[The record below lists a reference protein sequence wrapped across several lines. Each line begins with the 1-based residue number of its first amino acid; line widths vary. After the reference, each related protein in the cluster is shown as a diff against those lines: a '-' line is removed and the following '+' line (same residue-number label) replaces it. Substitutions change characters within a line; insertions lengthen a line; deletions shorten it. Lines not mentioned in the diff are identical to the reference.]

1 MSSNKDQ
8 YKNNSYLML
17 RIRIMLLIILKGKL
31 SLKKIINMVQC
42 FYAYLFKL
50 ETSGRLPIM
59 VDVEMW
65 NECNESCLFCR
76 SAEGNIYD
84 LNPDGPGLPIAKG
97 KLKIDI
103 YYGLV
108 DQIKEY
114 TTMVIPYMNG
124 EPLMYK
130 DIYDAIAYSSKNNLA
145 TLIASNGIILN
156 KKNGEKLLAAGL
168 DFLKVHIS
176 GFTKEIHNIE
186 HRIGN
191 VETIKKNLIDFVK
204 SRYDGNYRCTILLD
218 YILYNHNAH
227 ELKLAQQFA
236 EENGLLFNIRPGLAK
251 GLESTEQSLEYK
263 GPPPIDLVCDF
274 LWKALS
280 INWDGSI
287 LPCCEYVEWSGDSG
301 YGKFNPDQTSI
312 EKIWNGELSK
322 KMRISHIENGRRNID
337 ICSGCY
343 RTGVGFKY

>member
-1 MSSNKDQ
+1 MTSNKAQ

-31 SLKKIINMVQC
+31 SLKKIINIVQC

-50 ETSGRLPIM
+50 ETAGRLPIM

-97 KLKIDI
+97 KLKIDK
-103 YYGLV
+103 YYELV

-114 TTMVIPYMNG
+114 TTMVIPYING

-130 DIYDAIAYSSKNNLA
+130 DIYNAIEYSSKNKLA

-176 GFTKEIHNIE
+176 GFTNRIHQIQ
-186 HRIGN
+186 HQ
-191 VETIKKNLIDFVK
+191 
-204 SRYDGNYRCTILLD
+204 C
-218 YILYNHNAH
+218 
-227 ELKLAQQFA
+227 
-236 EENGLLFNIRPGLAK
+236 
-251 GLESTEQSLEYK
+251 QSLSVLMY
-263 GPPPIDLVCDF
+263 
-274 LWKALS
+274 
-280 INWDGSI
+280 
-287 LPCCEYVEWSGDSG
+287 
-301 YGKFNPDQTSI
+301 
-312 EKIWNGELSK
+312 
-322 KMRISHIENGRRNID
+322 
-337 ICSGCY
+337 
-343 RTGVGFKY
+343 